1 MRSQIEK
8 IKNPC
13 LLFKASRREIPP
25 SCINKLL
32 QKEHNQGSTML
43 ASWSIV
49 VLLVMFCM
57 TTLVQTIPSC
67 EILIALCVTWK
78 SRAYISA
85 LYQNLE
91 NSDRTHR
98 KLSYHQTA
106 SSRKKKKKKRGICQR
121 RVWWRWWGAAMHYA
135 VKFLIRSLSLYTSR
149 ASIFLL
155 LNYFRENI
163 LVRIEVQFHFLY
175 VYVVEMKVTVAK
187 LQ

>member
-1 MRSQIEK
+1 MVSGKWYFRCSVINGKYCNWFFLCNVRWCLQQFINSLLASNPDK
-8 IKNPC
+8 ILMKKC
-13 LLFKASRREIPP
+13 WRREIPP
-25 SCINKLL
+25 SCVNQLL
-32 QKEHNQGSTML
+32 QLVVQEQNNQGSTML

-106 SSRKKKKKKRGICQR
+106 SSGGKKEKKRYLS
-121 RVWWRWWGAAMHYA
+121 AESL
-135 VKFLIRSLSLYTSR
+135 VKVMRSSNALCCK
-149 ASIFLL
+149 IFD
-155 LNYFRENI
+155 
-163 LVRIEVQFHFLY
+163 
-175 VYVVEMKVTVAK
+175 
-187 LQ
+187 